1 MRKKKELRFTSE
13 KQEKTKR
20 FRAFIVAFVAF
31 VLVFGSVST
40 LIFMK
45 SLNFDLQNLLQSP
58 DDADTTA
65 ETTTESVLPVVVRDS
80 AVLLLCCDTD
90 NQLTLLA
97 VLCTDAEK
105 NVLSVCALDTNT
117 LAAPSSDTDFQTIFI
132 KNGMAGLKN
141 AVSSAY
147 GIQIDRYIKLTE
159 SNFKKAISAV
169 GDISMEISAPIAY
182 RGEDFSLYLDA
193 GVQTLTGDLFTK
205 YLRYVDVN
213 GKSRATAALVEATLQ
228 SMATNNRE
236 KQFNTLFNLSDTDF
250 SIVDLT
256 DTNGLVNVYIALRDS
271 VTVEPL
277 QSANKETV

>member
-90 NQLTLLA
+90 NQLTL
-97 VLCTDAEK
+97 
-105 NVLSVCALDTNT
+105 
-117 LAAPSSDTDFQTIFI
+117 
-132 KNGMAGLKN
+132 
-141 AVSSAY
+141 
-147 GIQIDRYIKLTE
+147 
-159 SNFKKAISAV
+159 
-169 GDISMEISAPIAY
+169 
-182 RGEDFSLYLDA
+182 
-193 GVQTLTGDLFTK
+193 
-205 YLRYVDVN
+205 
-213 GKSRATAALVEATLQ
+213 
-228 SMATNNRE
+228 
-236 KQFNTLFNLSDTDF
+236 
-250 SIVDLT
+250 
-256 DTNGLVNVYIALRDS
+256 
-271 VTVEPL
+271 
-277 QSANKETV
+277 

>member
-97 VLCTDAEK
+97 ILRTDAEK

-117 LAAPSSDTDFQTIFI
+117 LAAPSSEADFQTIFE

-205 YLRYVDVN
+205 YLCYADVN
-213 GKSRATAALVEATLQ
+213 GKSRATAALVEDTLQ

-277 QSANKETV
+277 QSAQ